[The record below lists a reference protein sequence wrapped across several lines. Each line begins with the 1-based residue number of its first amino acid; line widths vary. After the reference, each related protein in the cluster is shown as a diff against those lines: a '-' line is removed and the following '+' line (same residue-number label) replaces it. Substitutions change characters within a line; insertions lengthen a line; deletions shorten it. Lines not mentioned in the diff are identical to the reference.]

1 MQVDGRGWGV
11 RSLSASSFDMGK
23 SDRPYK
29 TGHRA
34 EAIQGHPEK
43 GCRDG
48 EGSGGRKVAQVPWVV
63 QPRAEEAEG
72 RIMVALQPLM
82 VHGLVLR
89 RMAQVIQLS

>member
-43 GCRDG
+43 GCRDE
-48 EGSGGRKVAQVPWVV
+48 EGSGGRKV
-63 QPRAEEAEG
+63 
-72 RIMVALQPLM
+72 
-82 VHGLVLR
+82 
-89 RMAQVIQLS
+89 